1 MPQVNYPRVRKSP
14 LSPQIMLRSWLHGNK
29 CRNGNTVPAQEPG
42 QWHMTIAFHK
52 AQKKRTVVLD
62 LLRQKSDLQVFH
74 RRPAST
80 GFLIEEKHVL
90 YMRKTRKNVFLNQ
103 EGNIKRKI
111 RNNCHLI
118 IEATLTVL
126 SKIITCWPLYH
137 VLLFLLA
144 FVITIYMFLCS
155 CIFYL
160 PSLESKLH
168 ERRDLLVL
176 FTAVLPA
183 PNVYNVFYKYFKMC
197 KWMNEQIWTIWINSL
212 KLIYFWCLS

>member
-1 MPQVNYPRVRKSP
+1 MTYDHSFSQGTKEENSSP
-14 LSPQIMLRSWLHGNK
+14 WFAQTKEW
-29 CRNGNTVPAQEPG
+29 PAG
-42 QWHMTIAFHK
+42 IS
-52 AQKKRTVVLD
+52 QKTC
-62 LLRQKSDLQVFH
+62 
-74 RRPAST
+74 
-80 GFLIEEKHVL
+80 L
-90 YMRKTRKNVFLNQ
+90 YWIPYRRKTCVIYAEDKKECFLNQ
-103 EGNIKRKI
+103 VGNIKRKI

-137 VLLFLLA
+137 VLLFFLA